1 MYNNLGMYLIELRED
16 AAAFAAFDSALEIQR
31 KLAEAHRD
39 SVFFQ
44 RSLGTMHNNLAM
56 VFHMRGVFA
65 SAQEQ
70 YLNAKGVQADLAAR
84 FPEERMLQLELA
96 RTCHNLGLL
105 YTSSREHFADA
116 EKEYSE
122 ALATLDRYRQQLPED
137 AEGMQLAGSTRFN
150 LAALLGAKGD
160 ATGAQRQLEA
170 ARSIQLEAAEKYP
183 EPATFLALAKTQVN
197 LGSSLLGQN
206 ELQAAAREFAAGRDS
221 LQSLVQRAGGY
232 IPDYHI
238 ALGEA
243 RHNLA
248 IALGELRRF
257 EEAQAEYVAAN
268 AVLTELVSRF
278 PENPSYAVSLAN
290 SCMQFGQFTRD
301 RAGPEASL
309 EWFDRAIGALE
320 PLVER
325 APSARA
331 ARVLRNS
338 YLCRA
343 EMRDRLQSFDEG
355 EQDWRRVLALSPKE
369 EQATWRLRRVLSRY
383 LGGLIVEA
391 AVDAEG
397 LLTEDTWQANDLF
410 NFACVFS
417 AASLKSQEKGDA
429 YANLAMEQLQKAVT
443 AGYRNVEQLTNDR
456 DLAALREREDF
467 KALLE
472 SLRK

>member
-1 MYNNLGMYLIELRED
+1 
-16 AAAFAAFDSALEIQR
+16 
-31 KLAEAHRD
+31 
-39 SVFFQ
+39 
-44 RSLGTMHNNLAM
+44 
-56 VFHMRGVFA
+56 
-65 SAQEQ
+65 
-70 YLNAKGVQADLAAR
+70 
-84 FPEERMLQLELA
+84 
-96 RTCHNLGLL
+96 
-105 YTSSREHFADA
+105 
-116 EKEYSE
+116 
-122 ALATLDRYRQQLPED
+122 
-137 AEGMQLAGSTRFN
+137 
-150 LAALLGAKGD
+150 
-160 ATGAQRQLEA
+160 
-170 ARSIQLEAAEKYP
+170 
-183 EPATFLALAKTQVN
+183 
-197 LGSSLLGQN
+197 
-206 ELQAAAREFAAGRDS
+206 
-221 LQSLVQRAGGY
+221 
-232 IPDYHI
+232 
-238 ALGEA
+238 
-243 RHNLA
+243 
-248 IALGELRRF
+248 
-257 EEAQAEYVAAN
+257 
-268 AVLTELVSRF
+268 
-278 PENPSYAVSLAN
+278 
-290 SCMQFGQFTRD
+290 MQFGQFTRD

-355 EQDWRRVLALSPKE
+355 EQDWQRVLALSPKE